1 MKKTVLSFSV
11 NFRSDLLVAMP
22 ATIPFSDKLE
32 GDKGAINGWTTM
44 LLAGSLVFFGVRAYR
59 ENVCGGA
66 LTFAAR
72 VQGGNPHH
80 SRL

>member
-1 MKKTVLSFSV
+1 
-11 NFRSDLLVAMP
+11 MP
-22 ATIPFSDKLE
+22 ATIPVSDKLE

-44 LLAGSLVFFGVRAYR
+44 LLAGLLVFFAVCVYR
-59 ENVCGGA
+59 ENVSGGA

-72 VQGGNPHH
+72 VHAGNPHH